1 MSRLINTA
9 LDWLFEKESK
19 SYRRKLMAVIV
30 IIFVLSRIL
39 FFFAGLRFNV
49 FPDTQQMHLI
59 SPDMFR
65 NNLLESV
72 FFLHAQPPLFNL
84 FIGII
89 LMLFPVNSIPV
100 FHFIYMVIGLMF
112 MLSLFLLMTRLGV
125 SGKISAVLT
134 VLFIVSPPVIQFEN
148 ILYYTYPV
156 VTFLC
161 MAALFLHRFLG
172 SARLR
177 DGFIFFTL
185 MSLVVLTR
193 SLFHIAWF
201 YLIFSVLLFFM
212 RHEWKRII
220 LVSCI
225 PMLLVTFSY
234 GKNLYVFGSFSN
246 SSWLG
251 MNISRITTLMLPE
264 DERILLT
271 AQGKISELSLIR
283 PFSGIWVYRDKGYKS
298 KSVKTNIPVLDQE
311 YYPSGGNNYNNIEY
325 PRLSKQY
332 LKDAIYI
339 VLHCPHEYMEGL
351 SRSFRN
357 YFFPTSDWFA
367 MFWQLLG
374 NREKILY
381 LEKFYNFVIFGQ
393 VFNYNDPTLQKGYYH
408 EEYSQY
414 FAKIGFFI
422 LIGFCTGVCY
432 CIRLML
438 KAFFKKPVNT
448 ACALTLLF
456 FLINIAYVTVIGNF
470 LEVGENQRFRFNI
483 DPFIL
488 TIVGL
493 FLHNGLK
500 KVYTKRK
507 RMRNSKDHSSA
518 GHKASGKSGR
528 AKK

>member
-1 MSRLINTA
+1 MSMSCLINTA
-9 LDWLFEKESK
+9 LEWLFKKESK
-19 SYRRKLMAVIV
+19 SYKKKLVKVIV
-30 IIFVLSRIL
+30 IIFILSRVL

-59 SPDMFR
+59 SHEMFR
-65 NNLLESV
+65 NNLPESI
-72 FFLHAQPPLFNL
+72 FYLHAQPPLFNL

-89 LMLFPVNSIPV
+89 LILFPVNSIPV

-112 MLSLFLLMTRLGV
+112 MLSLFLLMTGLGV
-125 SGKISAVLT
+125 SGKISAIMT
-134 VLFIVSPPVIQFEN
+134 VLFIVSPPVILFEN
-148 ILYYTYPV
+148 VLYYTYPV

-161 MAALFLHRFLG
+161 MAALFLHRFLN
-172 SARLR
+172 SARFR
-177 DGFIFFTL
+177 DGLIFFTL
-185 MSLVVLTR
+185 LSLIVLTR
-193 SLFHIAWF
+193 SLFHIVWF
-201 YLIFSVLLFFM
+201 YFIFSVLLLFK
-212 RHEWKRII
+212 RHEWKKII
-220 LVSCI
+220 LVSFI

-234 GKNLYVFGSFSN
+234 GKNLYIFGSFSN

-283 PFSGIWVYRDKGYKS
+283 PFSGIWVYRDKGYKP
-298 KSVKTNIPVLDQE
+298 KSEKTYKPVLDQE

-325 PRLSKQY
+325 PKLSKQY
-332 LKDAIYI
+332 FKDAVYI
-339 VLHCPHEYMEGL
+339 VLHCPHVYLKGL

-367 MFWQLLG
+367 MFWQLRG

-393 VFNYNDPTLQKGYYH
+393 FFNLNDPVFQKEYQY

-422 LIGFCTGVCY
+422 LIGFWIAVYY
-432 CIRLML
+432 CIRQML
-438 KAFFKKPVNT
+438 HAFIKKPANM
-448 ACALTLLF
+448 ASALILLF
-456 FLINIAYVTVIGNF
+456 FLINIAYVTIIGNF

-488 TIVGL
+488 TIICL
-493 FLHNGLK
+493 LLHNGLNK
-500 KVYTKRK
+500 FHKKRK
-507 RMRNSKDHSSA
+507 LMQT
-518 GHKASGKSGR
+518 SG
-528 AKK
+528 